1 MKRFIRV
8 TMAAVFV
15 LGIFF
20 YSQGFLYPQI
30 SVKERNIDTNGETRG
45 LALRDFYA
53 FLADGDA
60 GLKIINMSNRFS
72 FRIKGNLSLPGSF
85 VEQVAV
91 DADMVVLTDTKKKQV
106 HFVDAWDTANPEL
119 LASLSAQG
127 DTPRAVA
134 VHAAMAFVVE
144 YGEKPG
150 TAGYFSGI
158 EVFSIKE
165 KISSVQLRKLRGVRD
180 IAVRHPFVFVG
191 GANRVLT
198 FEAANTGL
206 SPRPLTVVS
215 FPVGEDVQSIALFE
229 EWLFVFGRMNL
240 YVVHVL
246 DPLKQKILDQSPVP
260 GCPDFRRVD
269 AAILD
274 LGGGKSSGPQIFI
287 LLTTLISYGM
297 YTFDM
302 PSGTLNAFPMYDLKT
317 PGWIYFRD
325 VHKTSDGKVEIFDSA
340 LSRYFYPGAVS
351 GGTFALGALGGYG
364 MGFVQVDTK

>member
-1 MKRFIRV
+1 MRKFIRV
-8 TMAAVFV
+8 TMVAIFV
-15 LGIFF
+15 MGIFF

-30 SVKERNIDTNGETRG
+30 SIKERNIDTNGQTRG
-45 LALRDFYA
+45 LALREFYA

-72 FRIKGNLSLPGSF
+72 FRRKGSLSLPGSF

-106 HFVDAWDTANPEL
+106 HFVNAWDTSDPEL
-119 LASLSAQG
+119 LASLKAQG
-127 DTPRAVA
+127 DTPRAVS
-134 VHAAMAFVVE
+134 VHADMAFVVE

-150 TAGYFSGI
+150 TSGYFSGV
-158 EVFSIKE
+158 EAFSIKE

-191 GANRVLT
+191 GANRLLT
-198 FEAANTGL
+198 FEAADTGL
-206 SPRPLTVVS
+206 SPTPLTVVS
-215 FPVGEDVQSIALFE
+215 FPVGEEVQSIALFE

-274 LGGGKSSGPQIFI
+274 LGGGKSSVPQIFV
-287 LLTTLISYGM
+287 LLTTLMSYGM

-302 PSGTLNAFPMYDLKT
+302 PSGTLNAFPMYDLKI
-317 PGWIYFRD
+317 PGWIYSRD
-325 VHKTSDGKVEIFDSA
+325 VHKASDGKVEIFDSA
-340 LSRYFYPGAVS
+340 LSRYFNPGAFS